1 MQVFDS
7 HVDTPS
13 QLIRLRNLGI
23 DNRYGHVD
31 FPKLRRGGVGG
42 SFFALYTPAEMT
54 PDAATRYALEMIS
67 AVYDAVDAN
76 PDYATPDAATRYAL
90 EMISA
95 VYDAVDANPDY
106 AALAFSPDEAEENAK
121 NGLISVFIG
130 MENGAPIQQSLSML
144 RTFYR
149 LGVSYVTL
157 THNGDN
163 AIADSAAEGK
173 RWHGLSPFGKQVVA
187 EMNALGMMVDLSH
200 ASDETFWDCIRLSEA
215 PVIATHSCCR
225 ALCNHR
231 RNLTDEML
239 QALGEKDGYVGIN
252 FYPAFLSERFLSDPA
267 DAALFDEGERVE
279 AAFIADPADP
289 VRVRAWEEMQDRLE
303 SLWRP
308 GVREIVDHVDHAV
321 SIAGIDH
328 VGIGSDFDGILVPPA
343 GLENVSRIGLVFD
356 EMRRRG
362 YAEKDIDKVAGENL
376 LSVMRRIADK
386 ADIER

>member
-13 QLIRLRNLGI
+13 QLIRLRNIGI

-42 SFFALYTPAEMT
+42 SFFALYTPAEM
-54 PDAATRYALEMIS
+54 A
-67 AVYDAVDAN
+67 
-76 PDYATPDAATRYAL
+76 PDAATRYAL

-106 AALAFSPDEAEENAK
+106 AALAFSPEEAAENTK
-121 NGLISVFIG
+121 SGLISVFIG
-130 MENGAPIQQSLSML
+130 MENGAPIQQSLSLL

-215 PVIATHSCCR
+215 PIIVTHSCCR
-225 ALCNHR
+225 ALCNHL

-252 FYPAFLSERFLSDPA
+252 FYPAFLSERFLTDPS

-279 AAFIADPADP
+279 AAFIADPGNP
-289 VRVRAWEEMQDRLE
+289 VRVKAWEEMQDRLAT
-303 SLWRP
+303 LWRP
-308 GVREIVDHVDHAV
+308 GVNEIVDHIDHAV
-321 SIAGIDH
+321 SIVGIDH

-343 GLENVSRIGLVFD
+343 GLENVSQIGRVFD

-362 YAEKDIDKVAGENL
+362 YTGKDIDKVAGENL
-376 LSVMRRIADK
+376 LAVMRRIADK
-386 ADIER
+386 AEIAR

>member
-13 QLIRLRNLGI
+13 QLIRLRDIGI

-42 SFFALYTPAEMT
+42 SFFALYTPAEMA

-67 AVYDAVDAN
+67 AVYDAVDG
-76 PDYATPDAATRYAL
+76 
-90 EMISA
+90 S
-95 VYDAVDANPDY
+95 PDY
-106 AALAFSPDEAEENAK
+106 AALAFSPEEAERNAK
-121 NGLISVFIG
+121 EGLISIFMG
-130 MENGAPIQQSLSML
+130 MENGSPIQQSLPLL

-173 RWHGLSPFGKQVVA
+173 RWHGLSPFGKEVVA
-187 EMNALGMMVDLSH
+187 EMNALGMMIDLSH
-200 ASDETFWDCIRLSEA
+200 ASDETFWDCIRLSQA
-215 PVIATHSCCR
+215 PVVATHSCCR
-225 ALCNHR
+225 ALCHHR

-239 QALGEKDGYVGIN
+239 QALGEKDGSVGIN

-267 DAALFDEGERVE
+267 DAALFEEGEKVE
-279 AAFIADPADP
+279 AAFIAAPSD
-289 VRVRAWEEMQDRLE
+289 VSRIRAWEEMQDRLHAI
-303 SLWRP
+303 WRP
-308 GVREIVDHVDHAV
+308 GVKEIVDHIDHAV

-328 VGIGSDFDGILVPPA
+328 VGIGSDFDGILLPPA
-343 GLENVSRIGLVFD
+343 GLENVSRIGCIFD
-356 EMRRRG
+356 EMRQRG
-362 YAEKDIDKVAGENL
+362 YGETEISKIAGENL
-376 LSVMRRIADK
+376 LRVWRRVLECAE
-386 ADIER
+386 IE

>member
-42 SFFALYTPAEMT
+42 SFFALYTPAEM
-54 PDAATRYALEMIS
+54 
-67 AVYDAVDAN
+67 V
-76 PDYATPDAATRYAL
+76 PDAATRYAL

-106 AALAFSPDEAEENAK
+106 AALAFSPDEAAENAK
-121 NGLISVFIG
+121 SGLISVFLG

-149 LGVSYVTL
+149 LGASYVTL

-200 ASDETFWDCIRLSEA
+200 ASDETFWDCIRVSEA

-239 QALGEKDGYVGIN
+239 HALGEKDGYVGIN
-252 FYPAFLSERFLSDPA
+252 FCPSFLSDRFASDPA
-267 DAALFDEGERVE
+267 DAALMEEADRAE

-289 VRVRAWEEMQDRLE
+289 ERVRAWEQMQDRVE
-303 SLWRP
+303 TIWRP
-308 GVREIVDHVDHAV
+308 GVKEVVDHIDHAV
-321 SIAGIDH
+321 ELAGIDH
-328 VGIGSDFDGILVPPA
+328 VGIGSDYDGILVAPA
-343 GLENVSRIGLVFD
+343 GLENVSKIGLVFD

-362 YAEKDIDKVAGENL
+362 YDAGQVEKVAGKNL
-376 LSVMRRIADK
+376 LEVMKRVK
-386 ADIER
+386 QKSYTL

>member
-23 DNRYGHVD
+23 DNSHGHVD

-67 AVYDAVDAN
+67 AVYDAVD
-76 PDYATPDAATRYAL
+76 D
-90 EMISA
+90 
-95 VYDAVDANPDY
+95 NPDY
-106 AALAFSPDEAEENAK
+106 AALAFSPDEAAENAK

-130 MENGAPIQQSLSML
+130 MENGSPIQQSLPML

-163 AIADSAAEGK
+163 AIADSAAEGTH
-173 RWHGLSPFGKQVVA
+173 WHGLSPFGKQVVA
-187 EMNALGMMVDLSH
+187 EMNSLGMMVDLSH
-200 ASDETFWDCIRLSEA
+200 ASDETFWDCIRLSRA
-215 PVIATHSCCR
+215 PVIASHSCCR
-225 ALCNHR
+225 ALCGHR

-239 QALGEKDGYVGIN
+239 RALGEKDGYVGIN
-252 FYPAFLSERFLSDPA
+252 FCPSFLSDKFPLSVE
-267 DAALFDEGERVE
+267 DNALLEEGDRVE

-289 VRVRAWEEMQDRLE
+289 ARVEAWEKMQERLE
-303 SLWRP
+303 TIWRP
-308 GVREIVDHVDHAV
+308 GVKEVVDHIDHAV
-321 SIAGIDH
+321 SVIGIDR
-328 VGIGSDFDGILVPPA
+328 VGIGSDFDGILVPPT

-362 YAEKDIDKVAGENL
+362 YGEMEIVKIAGENL
-376 LSVMRRIADK
+376 LSVWKRVLECAEIDR
-386 ADIER
+386 

>member
-13 QLIRLRNLGI
+13 QLIRLRNIGI

-42 SFFALYTPAEMT
+42 SFFALYTPAEM
-54 PDAATRYALEMIS
+54 A
-67 AVYDAVDAN
+67 
-76 PDYATPDAATRYAL
+76 PDAATRYAL

-106 AALAFSPDEAEENAK
+106 AALAFSPEEAAENTK
-121 NGLISVFIG
+121 SGLISVFIG
-130 MENGAPIQQSLSML
+130 MENGAPIQQSLSLL

-215 PVIATHSCCR
+215 PIIVTHSCCR
-225 ALCNHR
+225 ALCNHL

-252 FYPAFLSERFLSDPA
+252 FYPAFLSERFLTDPS

-279 AAFIADPADP
+279 AAFIADPGNP
-289 VRVRAWEEMQDRLE
+289 VRVKAWEEMQDRLAT
-303 SLWRP
+303 LWRP
-308 GVREIVDHVDHAV
+308 GVSEIVDHIDHAV
-321 SIAGIDH
+321 SIVGIDH

-343 GLENVSRIGLVFD
+343 GLENVSQIGRVFD

-362 YAEKDIDKVAGENL
+362 YTGKDIDKVAGENL
-376 LSVMRRIADK
+376 LAVMRRIADK
-386 ADIER
+386 AEIVL

>member
-13 QLIRLRNLGI
+13 QLIRLRNVGI

-31 FPKLRRGGVGG
+31 FPKLRRGGVCG
-42 SFFALYTPAEMT
+42 SFFALYTPAEMA

-67 AVYDAVDAN
+67 AVYDAVD
-76 PDYATPDAATRYAL
+76 
-90 EMISA
+90 
-95 VYDAVDANPDY
+95 VNPDY
-106 AALAFSPDEAEENAK
+106 AALAFSPEEAEENTK

-130 MENGAPIQQSLSML
+130 MENGSPIQRSLPLL

-149 LGVSYVTL
+149 LGVSYMTL

-163 AIADSAAEGK
+163 AIADSAADVTH
-173 RWHGLSPFGKQVVA
+173 WHGLSPFGKEVVA

-200 ASDETFWDCIRLSEA
+200 ASDETFWDCIRLSQA

-239 QALGEKDGYVGIN
+239 KALGEKDGYVGIN
-252 FYPAFLSERFLSDPA
+252 FCPSFLSEHFGSDPT
-267 DAALFDEGERVE
+267 DVALLEEGDRVE
-279 AAFIADPADP
+279 AAFIEDPSDP
-289 VRVRAWEEMQDRLE
+289 ERVRAWEIMQDRLE
-303 SLWRP
+303 TIWRP
-308 GVREIVDHVDHAV
+308 GVKEIVDHIDHAV
-321 SIAGIDH
+321 GIVGIDR

-343 GLENVSRIGLVFD
+343 GLENVSKIGCVFD
-356 EMRRRG
+356 EMLRRG
-362 YAEKDIDKVAGENL
+362 YDEESVEKVAGRNL
-376 LSVMRRIADK
+376 LEVMKRVK
-386 ADIER
+386 QKSYTY

>member
-42 SFFALYTPAEMT
+42 SFFALYTPAEM
-54 PDAATRYALEMIS
+54 A
-67 AVYDAVDAN
+67 
-76 PDYATPDAATRYAL
+76 PDAATRYAL

-106 AALAFSPDEAEENAK
+106 AALAFSPEEAAENTK

-130 MENGAPIQQSLSML
+130 MENGAPIQQSLSLL

-173 RWHGLSPFGKQVVA
+173 CWHGLSPFGKQVVA

-215 PVIATHSCCR
+215 PIIATHSCCR

-252 FYPAFLSERFLSDPA
+252 FYPAFLSERFLTDPS

-279 AAFIADPADP
+279 AAFIADPGNP
-289 VRVRAWEEMQDRLE
+289 VRVKAWEEMQDRLAT
-303 SLWRP
+303 LWRP
-308 GVREIVDHVDHAV
+308 GVSEIVDHIDHAV
-321 SIAGIDH
+321 SIVGIDH

-343 GLENVSRIGLVFD
+343 GLENISQIGRVFD

-362 YAEKDIDKVAGENL
+362 YPEKDIDKVAGENL
-376 LSVMRRIADK
+376 LAVMRRIADK
-386 ADIER
+386 ADVAR

>member
-76 PDYATPDAATRYAL
+76 PDYG
-90 EMISA
+90 
-95 VYDAVDANPDY
+95 
-106 AALAFSPDEAEENAK
+106 ALAFSPEEAAENAR

-200 ASDETFWDCIRLSEA
+200 ASDETFWDCIRLSDA

-225 ALCNHR
+225 ALCNQR

-267 DAALFDEGERVE
+267 DTALFDEGEQVE

-289 VRVRAWEEMQDRLE
+289 SRVKAWEEMQDRLQ

-308 GVREIVDHVDHAV
+308 GVREIVDHIDHAV
-321 SIAGIDH
+321 SIADIDH
-328 VGIGSDFDGILVPPA
+328 VGIGSDFDGILVTPA
-343 GLENVSRIGLVFD
+343 GLENVSQIGAVFE

-376 LSVMRRIADK
+376 LAVMRRIGEK

>member
-1 MQVFDS
+1 MLVFDS

-42 SFFALYTPAEMT
+42 SFFALYTPPETA

-76 PDYATPDAATRYAL
+76 PDL
-90 EMISA
+90 
-95 VYDAVDANPDY
+95 
-106 AALAFSPDEAEENAK
+106 AALAFSPEEAEENAK
-121 NGLISVFIG
+121 EGLFSVFIG
-130 MENGAPIQQSLSML
+130 MENGAPIQQSLSLL

-173 RWHGLSPFGKQVVA
+173 RWHGLSPFGKEVVA
-187 EMNALGMMVDLSH
+187 EMNELGMMIDLSH
-200 ASDETFWDCIRLSEA
+200 ASDETFWDCIRLSTA
-215 PVIATHSCCR
+215 PVVATHSCCR
-225 ALCNHR
+225 ALCGHR

-239 QALGEKDGYVGIN
+239 RALGEADGYVGIN
-252 FYPAFLSERFLSDPA
+252 FCPSFLSDRFATDPA
-267 DAALFDEGERVE
+267 DAALMDEADRAE

-289 VRVRAWEEMQDRLE
+289 ERVRAWEQMQDRVE
-303 SLWRP
+303 TIWRP
-308 GVREIVDHVDHAV
+308 GVKEVVDHIDHAV
-321 SIAGIDH
+321 ELAGIDH
-328 VGIGSDFDGILVPPA
+328 VGIGSDYDGILVAPA
-343 GLENVSRIGLVFD
+343 GLENVSKIGLVFD
-356 EMRRRG
+356 EMRLRG
-362 YAEKDIDKVAGENL
+362 YDAEQVEKVAGKNL
-376 LSVMRRIADK
+376 LEVMKRVK
-386 ADIER
+386 QKSYTL